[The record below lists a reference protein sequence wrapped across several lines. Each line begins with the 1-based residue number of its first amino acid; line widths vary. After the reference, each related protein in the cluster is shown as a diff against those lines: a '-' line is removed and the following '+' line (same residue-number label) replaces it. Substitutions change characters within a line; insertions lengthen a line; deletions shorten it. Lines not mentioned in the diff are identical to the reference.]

1 MAQDGL
7 QLQELFTNLPLCKED
22 KAVLLR
28 AVRKA
33 EPTFLPPQP
42 PLPSFKVNTSPLLK
56 EIYSTVSFSLQVGSY
71 HVWAECRSSCP
82 YGASGA
88 SALPLFLLTELP
100 AYLGLPPCSSEFEPA
115 QSWQVPGPQQG
126 HHPRVEAGRCQ
137 KEEKPHALRTPQQS
151 LSCLRLSCRL
161 STGVVAE
168 QGVTVSLKQQGQLV
182 GQDLSTAAQD
192 RGQH

>member
-22 KAVLLR
+22 KAVLLK

-42 PLPSFKVNTSPLLK
+42 PLSSSKVNSSPLLK
-56 EIYSTVSFSLQVGSY
+56 EIYSTVSVSLQVGAY

-82 YGASGA
+82 SGASEA

-100 AYLGLPPCSSEFEPA
+100 AYLGLPPCSSEFEPT

-126 HHPRVEAGRCQ
+126 HHPGLKLGGARRRKSHVHFGHHSSHCPAGDS
-137 KEEKPHALRTPQQS
+137 A
-151 LSCLRLSCRL
+151 
-161 STGVVAE
+161 
-168 QGVTVSLKQQGQLV
+168 V
-182 GQDLSTAAQD
+182 G
-192 RGQH
+192 